1 MALSDKIPEIL
12 VSLTRQEMD
21 RSKRQVGFCHS
32 ISLAFKLQE
41 PRSQLC
47 AGGNTWKRVHAFDDF
62 KSYFAILKLVSS
74 SSLEI
79 DYRIREWIIA
89 DIIEKTREILPV
101 GVTLPR
107 SNKRWA
113 GGCGI
118 ENNGIGF
125 LCHKI
130 LINSLKFICFCVLI
144 FFKF

>member
-101 GVTLPR
+101 GVTLSR
-107 SNKRWA
+107 SNKRID
-113 GGCGI
+113 GCGQKTGAI
-118 ENNGIGF
+118 SDKATQLHMFEQFKEIF
-125 LCHKI
+125 VSI
-130 LINSLKFICFCVLI
+130 LVQV
-144 FFKF
+144 